1 METETKKNMRLI
13 NGDKWLEDVRKVADS
28 IQAPNDYVHLSC
40 VEQVLNNAPEVD
52 AVPASFIEKW
62 KEGKTGV
69 EKLIADKILMD
80 WKVEQWTE
88 EERNGIYRR

>member
-1 METETKKNMRLI
+1 MARLI
-13 NGDKWLEDVRKVADS
+13 DAEKVEEKINECVWDAYGSNEDEMAIAYSTARGIIED
-28 IQAPNDYVHLSC
+28 APT
-40 VEQVLNNAPEVD
+40 VD

-62 KEGKTGV
+62 KEGRTVV

-88 EERNGIYRR
+88 EERNGIYRC

>member
-1 METETKKNMRLI
+1 MRLI
-13 NGDKWLEDVRKVADS
+13 DGDKWLEDVRKVADS
-28 IQAPNDYVHLSC
+28 IQAPHDYVHLSC

-52 AVPASFIEKW
+52 AVPASFFEKW

-80 WKVEQWTE
+80 WKWSLSE
-88 EERNGIYRR
+88 EDRKKYGINGTKEG